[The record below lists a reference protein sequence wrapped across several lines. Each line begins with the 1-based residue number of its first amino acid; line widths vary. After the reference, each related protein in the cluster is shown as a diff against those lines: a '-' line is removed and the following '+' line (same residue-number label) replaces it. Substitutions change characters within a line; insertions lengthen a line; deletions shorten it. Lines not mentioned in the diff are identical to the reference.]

1 MTNYQYSNI
10 ATTFGQLVEE
20 TCMFISEITKY
31 GFAEGKREVCGRII
45 TFNTELKCCCS
56 RKIFHVCEITSV
68 CPNFLLVTV
77 LLYPTGKNIQVATA
91 CFAVVFQCI
100 KALFFLI

>member
-56 RKIFHVCEITSV
+56 RKIVHVCEITSV

-77 LLYPTGKNIQVATA
+77 CYYTLRAKIFKSRQLVLPLYSSVLRLY
-91 CFAVVFQCI
+91 FS
-100 KALFFLI
+100 